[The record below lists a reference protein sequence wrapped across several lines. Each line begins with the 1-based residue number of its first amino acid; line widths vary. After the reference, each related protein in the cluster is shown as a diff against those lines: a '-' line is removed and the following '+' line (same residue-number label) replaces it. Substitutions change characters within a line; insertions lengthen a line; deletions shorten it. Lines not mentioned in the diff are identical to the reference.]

1 LLSFDG
7 AGVNIRADEDAKEHG
22 RREQMSAQRQSRN
35 PIFNG
40 NKFKIGMFATNTIGT
55 VQTTAPNAFQPGWE
69 NSLRVA
75 KLADRAGF
83 EAILGLAR
91 WKNPGTPAMD
101 HRGHVVLDSFTWTA
115 ALAMATRYSG
125 LFATSHAP
133 TAHPL
138 VVAKQCATIDHISG
152 GRFGLNVVGGWNRS
166 EFDMFGIE
174 LLAHDQRYDYLEE
187 WLTVIFKLWEE
198 REAFDFDGKFLKLRD
213 ALSMPQPVQKP
224 RPPILN
230 AGLSARGRRF
240 SCQFADCC
248 FVTSEITRQTSKDE
262 IMSYKKL
269 AQEEFGREVMV
280 WMQVPIV
287 QGRTRAD
294 AEAMLN
300 DVAVRQEDRASV
312 DGWSS
317 GISAE
322 SRTLTNEKMNFS
334 RLNVAMGGMPVAGS
348 AGDIAD
354 YLEALS
360 EIGIDGM
367 MAAWIDFDDGVTRFN
382 EEVLPLLE
390 KRGLRQKFSHAEISS
405 AAL

>member
-1 LLSFDG
+1 
-7 AGVNIRADEDAKEHG
+7 
-22 RREQMSAQRQSRN
+22 MSAQRQSSN
-35 PIFNG
+35 PIFNA

-55 VQTTAPNAFQPGWE
+55 VQTTVPNGFQPSWE

-91 WKNPGTPAMD
+91 WKNPGTPEMD
-101 HRGHVVLDSFTWTA
+101 HRGHIVLDSFTWAA

-133 TAHPL
+133 TIHPL

-174 LLAHDQRYDYLEE
+174 LLVHDQRYDYLEE
-187 WLTVIFKLWEE
+187 WLTVIFRLWED
-198 REAFDFDGKFLKLRD
+198 RQPFDFAGRFLKLKD
-213 ALSMPQPVQKP
+213 ALSLPQPVQKP

-248 FVTSEITRQTSKDE
+248 FVTSEITRQTSGRE
-262 IMSYKKL
+262 ILSYKKL
-269 AQEEFGREVMV
+269 AREQFGREVMV

-287 QGRTRAD
+287 QGRTRAE
-294 AEAMLN
+294 AEAKLN
-300 DVAVRQEDRASV
+300 DIAVLHEDRASV
-312 DGWSS
+312 DGWSA

-322 SRTLTNEKMNFS
+322 SRNLSNEAMNFS
-334 RLNVAMGGMPVAGS
+334 RLNVAMGGMPVVGS

-354 YLEALS
+354 HLEALS

-367 MAAWIDFDDGVTRFN
+367 MAAWVDFDDGVARFS

-390 KRGLRQKFSHAEISS
+390 KRGLRAPFSDAAAS
-405 AAL
+405 AAA